1 MSLLTVRSIGS
12 SYVKTMYVCWQS
24 YQFGEVHV
32 SQNSH
37 DNSGLCVIRIGPF
50 CCSKCAQDRQDI
62 AETEVI
68 VDLREKK
75 KNKSSSAIN
84 KQTNQSIFK
93 KNIIVLW
100 SKITKID

>member
-12 SYVKTMYVCWQS
+12 SYVKTMYVCWHS

-68 VDLREKK
+68 VDLKGKK
-75 KNKSSSAIN
+75 ERNP
-84 KQTNQSIFK
+84 NQAQQ
-93 KNIIVLW
+93 
-100 SKITKID
+100 